1 MNGTITSEKNSHFSA
16 NTESEMDEFTKMAEK
31 SLHEMLGHPLSKTFL
46 EMKWELIKPKFVPIF
61 VLYFLFA
68 IMHTGFSYFVTDM
81 KEHTWKYEIE
91 KNETLTIDPDKIFE
105 VGPEKPGRKL

>member
-1 MNGTITSEKNSHFSA
+1 
-16 NTESEMDEFTKMAEK
+16 MDEFTKMAEK

-46 EMKWELIKPKFVPIF
+46 EMKWELINPKFVPIF

-81 KEHTWKYEIE
+81 KEHTWKYQIE

-105 VGPEKPGRKL
+105 VGPEKFGRKFNNL